1 MADFFDLNLWMF
13 IVIGIFGYGLCYF
26 RYQLAYWVV
35 PAILLVAITF
45 LINTLPD
52 NLPPLHNLAPLT
64 WVRIGLSIFLAIVL
78 PVAGALAD
86 HESQKAK
93 KAKDTG
99 LFPSLPPCI

>member
-1 MADFFDLNLWMF
+1 MF

-35 PAILLVAITF
+35 PAVLLVAITF

-52 NLPPLHNLAPLT
+52 NLPPLQKLAPLT

-86 HESQKAK
+86 HESPEAK
-93 KAKDTG
+93 KAKDAG
-99 LFPSLPPCI
+99 MFS